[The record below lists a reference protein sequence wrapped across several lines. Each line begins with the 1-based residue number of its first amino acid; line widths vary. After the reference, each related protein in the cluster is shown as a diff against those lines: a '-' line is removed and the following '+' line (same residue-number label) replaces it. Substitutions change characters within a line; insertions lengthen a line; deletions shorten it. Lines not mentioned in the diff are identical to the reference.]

1 MSDTIAPLAEASNG
15 GRAFIANLRATFGP
29 ALIGLL
35 GGGATAVLLIPT
47 ASILVANMTSTYER
61 FPSEP
66 QPWFATHWTPSPW
79 LQLSAW
85 VLGFLLPV
93 LTGLG
98 VVWVARPRDAW
109 ATVSAGITAGLAST
123 LASFAAFFGWIMA
136 IALVIVP
143 SIYDLSLVC
152 DATTPPP
159 GVIAQNPQ
167 DAFVERH
174 PDLKD
179 VADDERSKA
188 MFARLIS
195 DLTVGTARAVWVGLL
210 EAACLCGMVAFFG
223 TMIAGY
229 LRRSSDGRFLP
240 DLVRYVELTVP
251 ATLAFNLVVTK
262 VLLPNIG
269 HMATWPHVLA
279 GLGIAAVVI
288 FVALQRGQWPVRLGL
303 ALIWFLCLAPVGGGS
318 MGIGEIVAYVVT
330 PLLLAAHY
338 LQRRRLTTTPA
349 VAVS

>member
-1 MSDTIAPLAEASNG
+1 M
-15 GRAFIANLRATFGP
+15 
-29 ALIGLL
+29 
-35 GGGATAVLLIPT
+35 LLIPT
-47 ASILVANMTSTYER
+47 TSVLLANMTTTYEK

-85 VLGFLLPV
+85 VLGFLLPA

-98 VVWVARPRDAW
+98 VVWVARPRDSW
-109 ATVSAGITAGLAST
+109 ATVSAGITAGLAGT
-123 LASFAAFFGWIMA
+123 LASFAGFFGWIMA
-136 IALVIVP
+136 IAFVVVP

-159 GVIAQNPQ
+159 GAGVQSPQ
-167 DAFVERH
+167 DVFVERH

-179 VADDERSKA
+179 VAPGERNKA

-195 DLTVGTARAVWVGLL
+195 DLTVGAARAVWVGLL
-210 EAACLCGMVAFFG
+210 EAACLCGTVALFG
-223 TMIAGY
+223 TLIAGY
-229 LRRSSDGRFLP
+229 LRRRSDGRFLP
-240 DLVRYVELTVP
+240 ELVRYVELTVP

-262 VLLPNIG
+262 VLLPDIG
-269 HMATWPHVLA
+269 YMATWPQVVA
-279 GLGIAAVVI
+279 GVGIAAVVI

-303 ALIWFLCLAPVGGGS
+303 AFIWFLLLAPVGGGS
-318 MGIGEIVAYVVT
+318 MGIGAIMAYVVT
-330 PLLLAAHY
+330 PMLLAAHY
-338 LQRRRLTTTPA
+338 LQRKRLSTTPA